1 MRYIYFIVKL
11 HVHTCTC
18 AKTLEQTNQQKK
30 IGVFC
35 FVLLIVIIQSIDP
48 VSHLISA
55 YADERSLA
63 PITCSFFEKKMDL
76 FAPSKRKKRLE
87 RDFLLS

>member
-1 MRYIYFIVKL
+1 MYI
-11 HVHTCTC
+11 HVCTW
-18 AKTLEQTNQQKK
+18 AKTLEQTNQKK
-30 IGVFC
+30 NIGVFC
-35 FVLLIVIIQSIDP
+35 FVLLIIIIQSIDP